1 MKLTYAN
8 NEARARELFFQRQEY
23 IRQFP
28 AGMRDYRKID
38 FWYNEMLF
46 GRVNKQGDIVYPSEA
61 FLKQLDSESGTYFV
75 LDFVADAYESF
86 RRDMLFQETQNHFI
100 NIDGTPFMDRFE
112 PTKSWISINANYDNY
127 VRDYYDSFLMPFMS
141 DPSRIG
147 DIENFD
153 DFITA
158 FTRLVNR
165 ISMAVPLTKT
175 EYITSKYSSPLV
187 SGLVIE
193 FAEKEH
199 GDDIGKI
206 TEFVNNVN
214 FELYREIASR
224 NGFAVDMNAP
234 WRLIADVGSEVMA
247 KLLKKYDVSLDTMFG
262 KYYYKSSLFD
272 IPTLKAH
279 LMNFYNSFV
288 RQFPKIRTHE
298 VVNENGKTISLT
310 NVKERVIMDRGI
322 YNSRYNNLFWI
333 RLYAYVRAKET
344 NRDWDQHKFD
354 HVVER
359 ARDFLI
365 HSGGRTALKFIDKEV
380 KRAPGEHLQIEEYR
394 KGSFN
399 FNRKRD

>member
-1 MKLTYAN
+1 MKITYAT
-8 NEARARELFFQRQEY
+8 NESQARELFFQRQEY
-23 IRQFP
+23 VSQYP
-28 AGMRDYRKID
+28 AGIRDYRKID
-38 FWYNEMLF
+38 LWRAEMLF
-46 GRVNKQGDIVYPSEA
+46 GRVDRQGDVVYPSEA
-61 FLKQLDSESGTYFV
+61 FMKQLDSENGTYFV

-86 RRDMLFQETQNHFI
+86 RRDILFQETQNHFI

-112 PTKSWISINANYDNY
+112 PTKSWISINSNYDNY
-127 VRDYYDSFLMPFMS
+127 VRDYYESFLMPFMS
-141 DPSRIG
+141 DPDRIV

-158 FTRLVNR
+158 FTRLVDR
-165 ISMAVPLTKT
+165 ISMTIPLTKT

-187 SGLVIE
+187 SGLAVE
-193 FAEKEH
+193 FSEKDH

-206 TEFVNNVN
+206 TEFVNNIN

-224 NGFAVDMNAP
+224 NGLAVDMNAP
-234 WRLIADVGSEVMA
+234 WRLIADVGSDVMA
-247 KLLKKYDVSLDTMFG
+247 QVLKKYDANLDTVFD

-272 IPTLKAH
+272 IPTLKVH
-279 LMNFYNSFV
+279 LMDFYNSFV

-298 VVNENGKTISLT
+298 VVNKNGRTISLT
-310 NVKERVIMDRGI
+310 SVKDRVIMDRGI

-333 RLYAYVRAKET
+333 RLYTYVRAKET
-344 NRDWDQHKFD
+344 NRDWDQYKFD

-365 HSGGRTALKFIDKEV
+365 HSDSRTALKFIDKEV
-380 KRAPGEHLQIEEYR
+380 KRAPGEHLQIEDYR